1 MPTKRRILSSLSKTN
16 GSCEVTSSANLVPME
31 HEAALN
37 LFETDPVDALF
48 TDIQLGG
55 ELTGWDIAESLRA
68 MQPDLAVIYTSGNGV
83 DRTRQVS
90 RALFFDKPYDCSRVA
105 EACQELLQQRM
116 VQTGNRI
123 RRNRNRL
130 FCFAA

>member
-1 MPTKRRILSSLSKTN
+1 MLARHTPFSVLVVEDEWLVRSDIVSELSAQGAQVL
-16 GSCEVTSSANLVPME
+16 EASAG
-31 HEAALN
+31 EAALN

-55 ELTGWDIAESLRA
+55 ELNGWDIAESLRA

-105 EACQELLQQRM
+105 EACQELLSATDGPDR
-116 VQTGNRI
+116 
-123 RRNRNRL
+123 
-130 FCFAA
+130 